1 MVRFISNDT
10 EGTGRKTRPVSEAII
25 QTYDNLPVIFG
36 RLPTELVPTRFK
48 VSLQPVL
55 PSILSFS
62 DSNIRRCSLDLGAA
76 ILFTGR
82 RDSNNVCYVAQHN
95 VDTTLW
101 HGGVCDV
108 IVAGELWPAS
118 SLKKFCLGGHL
129 ILSKLKCL
137 GFPYRLAIK
146 QSTAFFKH
154 VWSIPFRYYTHFN
167 KCCSFPNFPLN
178 LFRKPIFMTSLW

>member
-1 MVRFISNDT
+1 MFEPTSILKYGFLTTVPNLLIATERCNAHHFKGLQQPNPMVRFISNDT

-82 RDSNNVCYVAQHN
+82 RGTNNVCSA
-95 VDTTLW
+95 TT
-101 HGGVCDV
+101 V
-108 IVAGELWPAS
+108 
-118 SLKKFCLGGHL
+118 
-129 ILSKLKCL
+129 
-137 GFPYRLAIK
+137 
-146 QSTAFFKH
+146 
-154 VWSIPFRYYTHFN
+154 
-167 KCCSFPNFPLN
+167 
-178 LFRKPIFMTSLW
+178 